1 MLVQLT
7 SKGRKAFRAHDA
19 FHKKMAD
26 RALERLTP
34 EEEAVLYKALG
45 KVKEFFDQENAA
57 AVK

>member
-7 SKGRKAFRAHDA
+7 SKGRKAFRAHEA

-26 RALERLTP
+26 SALECLTP

-45 KVKEFFDQENAA
+45 KVKEFFDQENEAA
-57 AVK
+57 KQ